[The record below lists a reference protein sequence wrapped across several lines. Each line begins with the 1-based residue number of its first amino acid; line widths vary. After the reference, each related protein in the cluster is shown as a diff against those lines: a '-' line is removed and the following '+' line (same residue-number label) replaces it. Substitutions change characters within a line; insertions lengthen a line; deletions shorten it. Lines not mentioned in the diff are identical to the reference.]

1 MADKFIAP
9 LHIRA
14 MFNYSVNQQQ
24 RDKSDLLEEAHN
36 TISVTRRDGIKIY
49 LPYEIWQIIFDISH
63 CVDTCQTHLVFKKE
77 RIYNMDTYFTF
88 SGTLQEFNHTAR
100 MLELDSL
107 IFDERGDGDELPWE
121 HHCCGACGDADDCPM
136 TRGAVCSSIWKIM
149 EFYTEKELKIYEFLI
164 PRAYS
169 YYGEYE
175 IKKFKTLASYNGN
188 EQCIVFASQG
198 DTHASICGVSPSKGP
213 QQVCAHCE
221 YLFYMSDKHYFD
233 DDHQLEYCGWR
244 CHAMA
249 NGILP

>member
-1 MADKFIAP
+1 MANVLPSGLSAFFKTRSKEKLERFRMWTIQLWLFP
-9 LHIRA
+9 
-14 MFNYSVNQQQ
+14 
-24 RDKSDLLEEAHN
+24 KSSITRWTVGIFLKGLSN
-36 TISVTRRDGIKIY
+36 T
-49 LPYEIWQIIFDISH
+49 
-63 CVDTCQTHLVFKKE
+63 
-77 RIYNMDTYFTF
+77 TF
-88 SGTLQEFNHTAR
+88 
-100 MLELDSL
+100 
-107 IFDERGDGDELPWE
+107 
-121 HHCCGACGDADDCPM
+121 PM

-149 EFYTEKELKIYEFLI
+149 EFNTEKELKIYEFLI

-198 DTHASICGVSPSKGP
+198 DTHASICGMPPSKGP

-221 YLFYMSDKHYFD
+221 YMFYMSDKHYFD